1 MATIIQRIGS
11 FYSMV
16 EQETKIEQGMQDR
29 EKYLEAKGKYDRLL
43 KHIEDFKQGKVT
55 AQPLLTCIMRTQGQR
70 REALEE
76 ILLCLS
82 SQTCHNFEFI
92 LIPHKAGEEKLN
104 QIKEMV
110 SELPKWLQD
119 NTRVCPLN
127 EGNRTTPLNYGFSI
141 AKGLY
146 AAIIDDDDLIM
157 EDYVETFINGIKEN
171 YGTILHAYTVPQDWT
186 IVKDKNNENNLRA
199 IAEPLDIYCREFS
212 IENEMTMNFCPL
224 MGQCFPLYA
233 FRELDIKFDETLD
246 TTEDWDYLMRCAAIC
261 GVVDLKHVVAIYRLW
276 KGAENS
282 HTEHSKKVWD
292 DNYKLLVKRF
302 SEMPIIYPFK
312 KADENRFPIGVEI
325 FYSNKK
331 GHFTQKNH
339 ILPRFDHE
347 NGLTK
352 VSLNSLEKLGPVIS
366 FRFDPDN
373 NGNRVVN
380 NFNLKIT
387 LDDDSILSLEKANKY
402 TNGVE
407 HAKDSY
413 TFLDDDPQI
422 CYNFEKAVVIKSVEI
437 QYFIDQFIKDKP
449 YKPKKVRF
457 PLVKRAKSKIKKI
470 LRWIKS
476 RL

>member
-1 MATIIQRIGS
+1 
-11 FYSMV
+11 MV
-16 EQETKIEQGMQDR
+16 EQTKKIEQGMQNRD
-29 EKYLEAKGKYDRLL
+29 KYLEAKGKYDRLL
-43 KHIEDFKQGKVT
+43 KHIEDFKQGKVNS
-55 AQPLLTCIMRTQGQR
+55 QPLLTCIMRTQGQR

-82 SQTCHNFEFI
+82 SQTCHDFEFI
-92 LIPHKAGEEKLN
+92 LIPHKAGEDKLN
-104 QIKEMV
+104 QIEEMV

-119 NTRVCPLN
+119 VTRICPLN

-157 EDYVETFINGIKEN
+157 EDYVETFISGIKEN

-233 FRELDIKFDETLD
+233 FRELDIKFDESLD

-261 GVVDLKHVVAIYRLW
+261 GVVDIKHVVAIYRLW

-282 HTEHSKKVWD
+282 HTEHSKKIWD
-292 DNYKLLVKRF
+292 DNYKLLVQRF
-302 SEMPIIYPFK
+302 KEMEIIYPFK
-312 KADENRFPIGVEI
+312 KVEEKRFPIGVEI
-325 FYSNKK
+325 FYSDKK
-331 GHFTQKNH
+331 GHFTQKHH
-339 ILPRFDHE
+339 ILPKFDHDD

-352 VSLNSLEKLGPVIS
+352 VCVYSLEKLGPIIS

-387 LDDDSILSLEKANKY
+387 LEDDSVLSLEKANKY

-457 PLVKRAKSKIKKI
+457 PLIKRIKNKIKKI